1 MIDFV
6 NMTFEDIEAQMIE
19 EWEDLTNKTM
29 LPASPERVIVGWVA
43 SAIAQ
48 IYEKINFAANQNLL
62 SEATGEYLDALAELY
77 GNFPRLDPLPA
88 YTLMTFSLNSAAV
101 SPVTIPAG
109 TLVSDESGNI
119 VFETTYPATIAAGQT
134 SVSGIY
140 VRCTQDGTIGNGY
153 AAGQIN
159 SFYGG
164 FTGVDSCA
172 NTATTQGGRDAM
184 TDEAYRV
191 YLKEQLS
198 GYSAAGSRRAY
209 EYIAKKANER
219 VSDVCVV
226 TPDAGEVT
234 IYALIDGNDP
244 NSVPSA
250 ATSGIKA
257 KILAACSADTVRPL
271 TDSVSVGDPGDVTY
285 TIEYTYYVRSDA
297 PQNAAEVEALIGAA
311 VDAYEHW
318 QGEKLGR
325 DINPSKLMQ
334 MLMDTGV
341 LARVDISYPAYTA
354 LNDGSDGNAPDHA
367 RCTYRS
373 GTNGGVVDA

>member
-6 NMTFEDIEAQMIE
+6 NETFESIESRMIA

-77 GNFPRLDPLPA
+77 GNYPRLDPLPA
-88 YTLMTFSLNSAAV
+88 HTLMTFSLNSAAV

-119 VFETTYPATIAAGQT
+119 VFETTYAATIATGQT

-153 AAGQIN
+153 TAGQIN

-172 NTATTQGGRDAM
+172 NTATTQGGRDEM
-184 TDEAYRV
+184 TDEAYRA

-198 GYSAAGSRRAY
+198 GFSAAGSRRAY
-209 EYIAKKANER
+209 EYIAKKANDR
-219 VSDVCVV
+219 IIDVCVAS
-226 TPDAGEVT
+226 PDAGEVA
-234 IYALIDGNDP
+234 IYALIDADNPGP
-244 NSVPSA
+244 

-257 KILAACSADTVRPL
+257 EILAACSADTVRPL
-271 TDSVSVGDPGDVTY
+271 TDSVSVEDPSAVSY
-285 TIEYTYYVRSDA
+285 NINFTYYIRSDA
-297 PQNAAEVEALIGAA
+297 PQSAAEIESMVDAA
-311 VDAYEHW
+311 VNAFRLW
-318 QGEKLGR
+318 QGSKLGR
-325 DINPSKLMQ
+325 DVNPSKLMQ

-341 LARVDISYPAYTA
+341 LSRVDITTPIYAA
-354 LNDGSDGNAPDHA
+354 VNDGSDGNAPEYA
-367 RCTYRS
+367 NCTGIQR
-373 GTNGGVVDA
+373 TNGGVVDA

>member
-6 NMTFEDIEAQMIE
+6 NETFESIESRMIA

-77 GNFPRLDPLPA
+77 GNYPRLPPLPA
-88 YTLMTFSLNSAAV
+88 HTLMTFSLNSAAV

-159 SFYGG
+159 RFYGG
-164 FTGVDSCA
+164 FTGADSCA
-172 NTATTQGGRDAM
+172 NTATTQGGRDEM
-184 TDEAYRV
+184 TDEAYRA
-191 YLKEQLS
+191 YLKEQLAGFS
-198 GYSAAGSRRAY
+198 SAGSKRAY
-209 EYIAKKANER
+209 AYFAKKANDR
-219 VSDVCVV
+219 IIDVCVTSV
-226 TPDAGEVT
+226 ISDPGDVT
-234 IYALIDGNDP
+234 IYALIDADNPGP
-244 NSVPSA
+244 

-257 KILAACSADTVRPL
+257 EILAACSADTVRPL
-271 TDSVSVGDPGDVTY
+271 TDAVYVSDPVAVTY
-285 TIEYTYYVRSDA
+285 EVRFTYYIRSDA
-297 PQNAAEVEALIGAA
+297 PESAAEIANIVSA
-311 VDAYEHW
+311 VVAEYVAW
-318 QGEKLGR
+318 QGSKLGR

-341 LARVDISYPAYTA
+341 LARVDITYPAYDA
-354 LNDGSDGNAPDHA
+354 LDDGSNGNAPEYA
-367 RCTYRS
+367 RCTGIVS
-373 GTNGGVVDA
+373 TNGGVVDA